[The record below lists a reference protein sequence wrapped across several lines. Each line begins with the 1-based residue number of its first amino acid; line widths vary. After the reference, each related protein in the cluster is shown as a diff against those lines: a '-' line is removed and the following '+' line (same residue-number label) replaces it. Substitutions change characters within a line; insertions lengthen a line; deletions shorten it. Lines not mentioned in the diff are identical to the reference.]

1 MREDIERY
9 LLVAWRAG
17 DLLVIYSTLGVGV
30 RILDVGVGLAS
41 TGVRESGN
49 VPTGVTIID
58 SGRGVTLSL
67 LA

>member
-1 MREDIERY
+1 MSKDVERY
-9 LLVAWRAG
+9 LLH
-17 DLLVIYSTLGVGV
+17 YSTLGVGV
-30 RILDVGVGLAS
+30 RILDTGPAD

-58 SGRGVTLSL
+58 SGLGVTLSL